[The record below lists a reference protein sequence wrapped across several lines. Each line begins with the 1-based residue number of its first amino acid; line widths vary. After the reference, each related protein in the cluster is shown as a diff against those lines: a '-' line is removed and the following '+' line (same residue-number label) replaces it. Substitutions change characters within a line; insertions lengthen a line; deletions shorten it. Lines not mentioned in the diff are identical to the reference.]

1 MIKRY
6 TETWE
11 DIEMTERIVEESPAG
26 EYVRI
31 EDIKAFILA
40 LIAGPLPYELEYQ
53 EAVQELSH
61 LIGG

>member
-11 DIEMTERIVEESPAG
+11 DIEQTVKIIVESPAG

-31 EDIKAFILA
+31 DDIRAFILA
-40 LIAGPLPYELEYQ
+40 LNHQEYYDLEYQ
-53 EAVQELSH
+53 EAIQELSH